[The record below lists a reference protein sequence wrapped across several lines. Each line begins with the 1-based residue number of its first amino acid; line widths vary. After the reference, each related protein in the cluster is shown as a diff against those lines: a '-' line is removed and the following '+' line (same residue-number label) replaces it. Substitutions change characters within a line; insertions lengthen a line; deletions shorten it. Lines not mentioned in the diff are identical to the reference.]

1 MSYLFWITVQAWN
14 ICIRENRPDWMRQKK
29 EQAEVLLG
37 RYEDND
43 SITLIS
49 CGSEPEVMYQGTDKA
64 TVKRRIR
71 DITVTN
77 EAGTLS
83 NSTDYINSLVAD
95 MENVEIVCYTDTEF
109 DSTLLTKKQCRCWRF
124 GI

>member
-1 MSYLFWITVQAWN
+1 
-14 ICIRENRPDWMRQKK
+14 MRQK